1 MQFNLILNK
10 QQTKGD
16 LVYEYN
22 PFRNY
27 RLQYDMYYFR
37 NKYVTESELKQ
48 MFDPI
53 GDIKINPYDWSKF
66 KVPVKDSN
74 IEYYDVNFPI
84 EPSEQEPIY
93 YPEGTLFDFDTDK
106 LNFDLEHPINIT
118 PQWSYD
124 GSVNLIIND
133 NTNTPKLV
141 NSRFSPIGLNKY
153 QIIDRKGNNDTN
165 IYDDSQFDTDTSL
178 YKNYNLIPKINF
190 MGVDYGGNLPIGTY
204 YFYFKYVD
212 SDGNETD
219 FIGES
224 GLVSVFKGFTKDKV
238 NTGFKNE
245 NSHKI
250 VSFQLSNLDSG
261 FQYINVYYTKS
272 TAELNQSSNTTAY
285 KINKSYLIGNDNIC
299 YIKITGNE
307 NTTPITIEEINP
319 RYFLAETVKTQ
330 AICQN
335 RLFFGNITE
344 SSINYKELADLSLH
358 FTSKINAETYNGY
371 DPSYKGNQVNTYC
384 NASFIY
390 NKTGYQKDEFYRFGV
405 VYILNNNT
413 LSPVFNIRG
422 AIFNNSNY
430 NYTKQDYYDSN
441 NNRKYIVY
449 NESTGLIEDSGNT
462 NFENIYGVIKIFTRE
477 SELHNIFGINIIPDD
492 GLKEELIKNN
502 VKGYFFVRQNRIPL
516 RICQALTIGV
526 IGDNGMPAPISN
538 NKFITERFCGADTTI
553 ADSSNPWILKDE
565 QNIETY
571 IETTKVTDLRY
582 GALCPDYDV
591 NYISLNSL
599 FCGETYVV
607 KPITDKL
614 QFEKDSNVS
623 NLFNLQKIIY
633 YNEQQSQETLSIL
646 GIEDNVKQAGLNGKL
661 YSSRLGDAK
670 EFKYSVSKGTSANK
684 ESYLKSLR
692 YRGIFGPY
700 LAIDGYNQLGRIINI
715 YYPSVNQSDLE
726 LLKIRASNQ
735 AAYYAISDRYSVNDL
750 TSRTYYRGDSYICTF
765 THRLNRNFTSDDAPT
780 NDTIVDY
787 NTLADYIKSYNNNA
801 KEHTI
806 NMGDLN
812 AVKLGLWFTFPVVSN
827 YNLNI
832 RSLDESNADEMKI
845 TNHARGFYPYYDTS
859 VISTTKIPE
868 ALCYNKGFAKSVSDR
883 YNFELSDVPAIKND
897 FSNRIAY
904 SDINITDAFKNGFRV
919 FQEKNY
925 RDYPK
930 TYGSITKL
938 IELSGNLLCVFEHGI
953 ALIPVNERVQTGE
966 GDGGNIY
973 INTNNVLPE
982 NPRIISDKLG
992 SQWQDSIIKTP
1003 HGVYGVDTVA
1013 KKIWLVTDSG
1023 ITNISDFFI
1032 QEFLNNNITLGE
1044 QDTTPIIGIRNVK
1057 TIYNASKQDV
1067 MFTFYDNLE
1076 GFNET
1081 CWNLC
1086 YNEVLNKWITFYSW
1100 IPSYGE
1106 NINNNLFTFDR
1117 EVSRGISK
1125 LGVSNIN
1132 YPWASGI
1139 VLNKNII
1146 SNTDEDLEL
1155 SIANKEYSGVT
1166 FTLEHDPFGNYKLF
1180 NIEGNKLK
1188 ITGQYIDLCSEFY
1201 KRILLYNKQKINI
1214 DNLEGFN
1221 LWWWSVCHL
1230 GYPNIIQTDDYGRKI
1245 SLDTP
1250 YNPDKIVTYLNIK
1263 AEVTYKVKDEYSDA
1277 PVKETI
1283 RQTIALTTNWNL
1295 QFLDSAFWRHGM
1307 QGIFDQSDDLKPTQW
1322 YGKQHP
1328 FEFEFI
1334 VIDKPEIHKIFNN
1347 MQIISNKAQPESFHY
1362 EIIGESY
1369 DFAKD
1374 KYNMYFRQEAIKSI
1388 WNYNGIN
1395 IKYDSNYSNMN
1406 PIQNIKSA
1414 NLVHTYYDRQQ
1425 PINQIYDYYRSK
1437 ANDWGYDYNHISG
1450 AEIVKY
1456 KNRNEYRIQ
1465 MHTKAVNLA
1474 DQLDTTND
1482 AFGGRGLI
1490 ASNMRYLEDKWYV
1503 QINPLEIQYSNEY
1516 NIQDNKLGNTT
1527 WVSTPSGKI
1536 VPPLSIF
1543 NSPIPQSIQESGKIE
1558 LPTTG
1563 LYIANDADYYL
1574 DKNIWIRKQVPL
1586 RDKFMKVK
1594 IRYKGDE
1601 LAIINFIN
1609 TLYEISYA

>member
-1 MQFNLILNK
+1 MQIQLITNK
-10 QQTKGD
+10 QQTKGN

-27 RLQYDMYYFR
+27 RLDYDMYYFR
-37 NKYVTESELKQ
+37 GKYLTDQELLNILGAERNT
-48 MFDPI
+48 P
-53 GDIKINPYDWSKF
+53 INPYNWEKF
-66 KVPVKDSN
+66 KYPSFAT
-74 IEYYDVNFPI
+74 FPI
-84 EPSEQEPIY
+84 QPTEQDPIY
-93 YPEGTLFDFDTDK
+93 YPKGTLFNFDTDK
-106 LNFDLEHPINIT
+106 LNFDLKHPINII

-133 NTNTPKLV
+133 NTNTPKLI

-153 QIIDRKGNNDTN
+153 QIVDRKGDNDTN
-165 IYDDSQFDTDTSL
+165 IYDDSQFDTDISL

-250 VSFQLSNLDSG
+250 VSFQLSNLDAG

-285 KINKSYLIGNDNIC
+285 KIDKSFFIGSDNIC

-319 RYFLAETVKTQ
+319 KYFLAETVKTQ
-330 AICQN
+330 AVCQN

-344 SSINYKELADLSLH
+344 SSIDYKELADLSLH
-358 FTSKINAETYNGY
+358 FIPKISTEYYNGY
-371 DPSYKGNQVNTYC
+371 DPSYNQSTLNTYY
-384 NASFIY
+384 NPVFIY
-390 NKTGYQKDEFYRFGV
+390 NKTGYQKNEFYRFGV

-422 AIFNNSNY
+422 AIFKDTNYICSNISFY
-430 NYTKQDYYDSN
+430 KDTGRN
-441 NNRKYIVY
+441 YIVY
-449 NESTGLIEDSGNT
+449 NESNGLIDANSDNL
-462 NFENIYGVIKIFTRE
+462 ENIYGVVKIFSNE
-477 SELHNIFGINIIPDD
+477 SELSNIFGINITPDE
-492 GLKEELIKNN
+492 GLKEELVKNN

-526 IGDNGMPAPISN
+526 LGDNGMPAPVSN
-538 NKFITERFCGADTTI
+538 NKFITERFCGEDTNTTN
-553 ADSSNPWILKDE
+553 NPWILKDE
-565 QNIETY
+565 QNIETS
-571 IETTKVTDLRY
+571 IETTKVKDLRY
-582 GALCPDYDV
+582 GALCPDYDI

-599 FCGETYVV
+599 FCGETYVAQ
-607 KPITDKL
+607 PITNRLSFYNDYKTA
-614 QFEKDSNVS
+614 
-623 NLFNLQKIIY
+623 NLFSLQQNILY
-633 YNEQQSQETLSIL
+633 DTQQYESIKVL
-646 GIEDNVKQAGLNGKL
+646 GIEDNVKQAGLNSKL

-670 EFKYSVSKGTSANK
+670 EFKYSVNK
-684 ESYLKSLR
+684 KDNTSYLKSLR

-700 LAIDGYNQLGRIINI
+700 LAIDGYNQLGKIINI
-715 YYPSVNQSDLE
+715 YYPSINQDNLE
-726 LLKIRASNQ
+726 LLKIRAANQ
-735 AAYYAISDRYSVNDL
+735 AAYYAISDRYSINDL

-765 THRLNRNFTSDDAPT
+765 THRLNRNFTSDDTPT

-787 NTLADYIKSYNNNA
+787 NTLTDYIKSYNDNA

-812 AVKLGLWFTFPVVSN
+812 AVKLGMWFTFPVVSN

-832 RSLDESNADEMKI
+832 RSLDESSADEMKI

-992 SQWQDSIIKTP
+992 SQWQDSVIKTQ

-1013 KKIWLVTDSG
+1013 KKIWLVSDSG
-1023 ITNISDFFI
+1023 ITNISDLFI

-1044 QDTTPIIGIRNVK
+1044 QETTPIIGIRNVK
-1057 TIYNASKQDV
+1057 TIYNANKQDV

-1086 YNEVLNKWITFYSW
+1086 YNEVINKWVTFYSW

-1117 EVSRGISK
+1117 EISRGISK
-1125 LGVSNIN
+1125 LGNSNVN
-1132 YPWASGI
+1132 YPWADGI
-1139 VLNKNII
+1139 VLDKNII
-1146 SNTDEDLEL
+1146 EEDNIQLNL
-1155 SIANKEYSGVT
+1155 SIANREYTNAT

-1180 NIEGNKLK
+1180 NIEGNVLK
-1188 ITGQYIDLCSEFY
+1188 FNGNTGYLDLCSELY
-1201 KRILLYNKQKINI
+1201 KRTVLRDTEINI
-1214 DNLEGFN
+1214 NELSGEFLFIWGLCVLNF
-1221 LWWWSVCHL
+1221 
-1230 GYPNIIQTDDYGRKI
+1230 YPTKIQTDEYGRKLL
-1245 SLDTP
+1245 LDTP
-1250 YNPDKIVTYLNIK
+1250 YNPDRVITYLNIK
-1263 AEVTYKVKDEYSDA
+1263 AEVTYKVNDEYSEI
-1277 PVKETI
+1277 PIKETI
-1283 RQTIALTTNWNL
+1283 RQTIALTTKWNL
-1295 QFLDSAFWRHGM
+1295 QFLTSTFWRHGM
-1307 QGIFDQSDDLKPTQW
+1307 QGTFDKSEDLKPTQW

-1334 VIDKPEIHKIFNN
+1334 VVDKPEIHKIFDN

-1406 PIQNIKSA
+1406 PEQNIKSA
-1414 NLVHTYYDRQQ
+1414 DLVHAYYDRWQ
-1425 PINQIYDYYRSK
+1425 PINQIYDYYISK
-1437 ANDWGYDYNHISG
+1437 VANWGYDYSHISG
-1450 AEIVKY
+1450 AEIIKY

-1465 MHTKAVNLA
+1465 MHSKAVNLA

-1490 ASNMRYLEDKWYV
+1490 ASNIRYLEDKWYI

-1516 NIQDNKLGNTT
+1516 NIQDGNLGTTT
-1527 WVSTPSGKI
+1527 WVKTPSGKI

-1543 NSPIPQSIQESGKIE
+1543 NSPIPKSIQDSGKIE

-1563 LYIANDADYYL
+1563 LYTSNDADYYL
-1574 DKNIWIRKQVPL
+1574 DKNIWIRKQAPL

-1594 IRYKGDE
+1594 IRYKGNE